1 MAHLAKYV
9 KTFQPKTTGSTYV
22 FEESWVFL
30 NLLQQRRAQ
39 HWQSPASSQGIW
51 RSLFQSF
58 SLCQVIL
65 RRVQR
70 KQRSILN
77 WVLSESRVLNISK
90 YLTLRMGGL
99 KKQQSFVSARR
110 GGCLVIF
117 VVLSVLVSRF
127 RNTFTVV
134 LSVFYYSHRVALSEN
149 CLNSSKVVYVQ
160 LGTLQF
166 SCQLPADI
174 LLFYQYP
181 IY

>member
-22 FEESWVFL
+22 FEES
-30 NLLQQRRAQ
+30 LLQQRRAQ